1 MSRREGVRT
10 DNKSKITWEPQPVED
25 EEPVPRY
32 KPKEVRDQAVPR
44 CETCGTKMVATGKF
58 DKKLNGR
65 NMKCPKCGA
74 TLFIMI
80 PIGAKLPFSMKK

>member
-1 MSRREGVRT
+1 MSKRDGVRT
-10 DNKSKITWEPQPVED
+10 NNRSRIEWMPQPI
-25 EEPVPRY
+25 EEGEHVFY
-32 KPKEVRDQAVPR
+32 NKPKETVPK

-65 NMKCPKCGA
+65 NMKCPKCGT

-80 PIGAKLPFSMKK
+80 PIGEKPPFFMKR

>member
-1 MSRREGVRT
+1 MSRRDSVRT
-10 DNKSKITWEPQPVED
+10 DNKSKITWEPQPI
-25 EEPVPRY
+25 EEEEQVPRY
-32 KPKEVRDQAVPR
+32 KPREVPDEAVPR
-44 CETCGTKMVATGKF
+44 CEKCGTKMVATGKF

-80 PIGAKLPFSMKK
+80 PIGEKPPFFMKR